1 MIEAAISKRGR
12 GVTPEQAKKI
22 TDAALVI
29 LALVLV
35 VGGGWG
41 MYKLSQ

>member
-22 TDAALVI
+22 TDAALLI
-29 LALVLV
+29 AALIV
-35 VGGGWG
+35 VGGGFAG
-41 MYKLSQ
+41 FFALSR